1 MGKPSERVG
10 VSSPSGLGQ
19 WYPDWGAEERGK
31 LERAYGVELSDE
43 SWAAL
48 KGRIILYATFYLN
61 EQAPRVVDLHRRLEA
76 LFEASTKFLD
86 AVQISFDSPATSSIE
101 DIDRVRIFIKTA
113 VSRREMSASEGRSRI
128 DALDARRRAIE
139 SGTPPLAH
147 TKIGDVMRQIVDEQ
161 WDTLFA
167 VSLRR
172 DQSRKIIAA
181 GLAAELSEM
190 GHPDPDARAL
200 EVLAGWRSRGFL
212 PEPTLTDDLR
222 DGMNQLQASISRAK
236 AALDAGHVATVED
249 GNSWRELIRGLAGW
263 AKKYE
268 YPLKVSSGTDNSK
281 DDGGASAFTRLVD
294 GLQDLMPS
302 AYRRHSTTLVA
313 LASGINRA
321 LAKSNS

>member
-48 KGRIILYATFYLN
+48 KGRIILYSTFYWH
-61 EQAPRVVDLHRRLEA
+61 EQAPRAVDLDRRLEA

-86 AVQISFDSPATSSIE
+86 AIQISFDPPATSSIE
-101 DIDRVRIFIKTA
+101 DIERTRIFINTE
-113 VSRREMSASEGRSRI
+113 VSRREMSASDGRGHI
-128 DALDARRRAIE
+128 AALDARRKDIE
-139 SGTPPLAH
+139 SGKPPLAH
-147 TKIGDVMRQIVDEQ
+147 TKIGDIMRQIVDEQ

-172 DQSRKIIAA
+172 DQSRKIIADD
-181 GLAAELSEM
+181 LAAELSEM
-190 GHPDPDARAL
+190 GHPDPDGRAL
-200 EVLAGWRSRGFL
+200 EVLEGWRSRGFF

-236 AALDAGHVATVED
+236 AALDAGDVATVKD
-249 GNSWRELIRGLAGW
+249 GDAWLELIRGLAGW
-263 AKKYE
+263 AKKYG

-281 DDGGASAFTRLVD
+281 DDGGASAFTHLVN

-302 AYRRHSTTLVA
+302 AYRRHSSTLVA

-321 LAKSNS
+321 LAKSNF